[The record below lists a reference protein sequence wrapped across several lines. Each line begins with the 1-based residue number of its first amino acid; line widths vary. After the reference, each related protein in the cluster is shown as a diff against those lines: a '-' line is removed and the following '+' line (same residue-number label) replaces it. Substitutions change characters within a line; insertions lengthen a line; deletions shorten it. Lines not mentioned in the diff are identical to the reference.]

1 MVKTRLFT
9 YNSGATISGAT
20 QYGNIAIADLPVSG
34 YTWWAGPDE
43 NLGYIIAHEDTNPN
57 RRTERKGV
65 ATISTNSVG
74 FWGTSTQSDAS
85 FLTMV
90 NGLFNQNYTTASN
103 AAAWLSSNGYWTS
116 YPFNT
121 FYTDI
126 PSDFY
131 ISTLVNSS
139 ELLYYTDNY
148 YRVDLK
154 SFLPSGINIRNSN
167 EIVRDGSDFY
177 LCGNFGPSDTYF
189 VKLTNC
195 RLKNGLYF
203 NFDSI
208 QYNLITSYINYVH
221 GMCFYKGYLYL
232 SSRSTDV
239 GVSTTVAKINSSNI
253 NEVTTLTLSSAYANK
268 QATDIIAYKDNLYIL
283 PSNNSSGIL
292 VKIDLNLAT
301 YSALITTGTS
311 SSPSRRVRT
320 QSAFLIYNDE
330 VFIPIVNNTSVG
342 INQIGM
348 EVWGLTG
355 SIKRQIYNQAVN
367 VEGTLATGLIVP
379 LPHWMGAY
387 DNKLII
393 SNAIMGTTTSHRGLV
408 RMNIDTLAVEES
420 IAMDTLVTDDNTIFS
435 DGYIYLNGEAPVY
448 AYYTNSW
455 DINPG
460 VTFSPKAKLV
470 KIKYNNFTDKTDLIS
485 DLVSGSYGS
494 LNPTSYII

>member
-1 MVKTRLFT
+1 MASRLFG
-9 YNSGATISGAT
+9 YNSGA
-20 QYGNIAIADLPVSG
+20 PVSG
-34 YTWWAGPDE
+34 AVQSGNLAVSNDFKAGGSVQWWNGPNED
-43 NLGYIIAHEDTNPN
+43 LGYVIGYPDTTGN
-57 RRTERKGV
+57 RKANGSL
-65 ATISTNSVG
+65 IGGNSVG
-74 FWGTSTQSDAS
+74 FVRTSTKTDVEFLSLANSLTGQN
-85 FLTMV
+85 FLTAS
-90 NGLFNQNYTTASN
+90 TATS
-103 AAAWLSSNGYWTS
+103 WLNTNGYYTS
-116 YPFNT
+116 YF
-121 FYTDI
+121 FYTEV

-148 YRVDLK
+148 YRIDLE
-154 SFLPSGINIRNSN
+154 SFLSSGINIRNSN

-195 RLKNGLYF
+195 RLKNGLYL

-208 QYNLITSYINYVH
+208 EYNLITSYINYVH

-239 GVSTTVAKINSSNI
+239 GVSTTVAKINSTNI
-253 NEVTTLTLSSAYANK
+253 SEVTTLTLSSTYANK

-330 VFIPIVNNTSVG
+330 VFIPIVNNTSTG

-348 EVWGLTG
+348 QVWDLNGI
-355 SIKRQIYNQAVN
+355 IKRQIYNQVVN
-367 VEGTLATGLIVP
+367 VEGTLSTGLIVP
-379 LPHWMGAY
+379 LPHWMGVY

-435 DGYIYLNGEAPVY
+435 DGYIYLNGEAPSY

-485 DLVSGSYGS
+485 DIGSGSYGS